1 MKVFWSWQSD
11 TLGKIGRHFVRAALV
26 EAIEVLKAPK
36 EIEEPLEREAREAL
50 EIDHDRRGV
59 SGSPDLART
68 IFDKIEAAA
77 VFVADVT
84 IVGSSLAMNPE
95 TKRPRKLINS
105 NVAIEY
111 GFAEHAI
118 GDRKILLVQ
127 NVHFGDRNDLPF
139 DLKHKAGP
147 IQFNLAPDASASE
160 ISLEKSRLRGTLV
173 EALKP
178 YLNFPRNAG
187 LKANFEETPT
197 VDGSAAYFA
206 NSRYPL
212 AVVGDRDQHQITYCL
227 NEARVFYLRLIP
239 TKIREPQLKFA
250 ELFEVV
256 SKRRIQ
262 TLSYRE
268 YAGIPDRNSFGA
280 ITYEPPYHP
289 PNNKPV
295 SLTQLFKNGEM
306 WSIGTSFHT
315 EYEGGIIIFAKTLE
329 NATTRVT
336 DNFCNIAQKELGVEP
351 PYSIEIGGVGL
362 NGVRLVVAE
371 NTFSEPIHQSELKV
385 RRVIKEATTQ
395 AIGGV
400 VAEFMDR
407 LHELSGTDR
416 PQSRP

>member
-11 TLGKIGRHFVRAALV
+11 TRGKIGRHFVRAALV

-36 EIEEPLEREAREAL
+36 EIEEPHEREAREAL
-50 EIDHDRRGV
+50 EIDHDRQGV

-84 IVGSSLAMNPE
+84 IVGNSLAVDAGTE
-95 TKRPRKLINS
+95 RPKKLINS

-118 GDRKILLVQ
+118 GDRRILLVQ

-160 ISLEKSRLRGTLV
+160 ISSEKSRLRGTLV
-173 EALKP
+173 DALRP
-178 YLNFPRNAG
+178 YLDVQKDAG
-187 LKANFEETPT
+187 SKAIFVETPA

-206 NSRYPL
+206 DSRYPL

-227 NEARVFYLRLIP
+227 DETRVFYLRLIP
-239 TKIREPQLKFA
+239 TKTREPQLKFA
-250 ELFEVV
+250 KLVDIV
-256 SKRRIQ
+256 TRRRIQ
-262 TLSYRE
+262 TLSQRE

-280 ITYEPPYHP
+280 IVYEPPHRP
-289 PNNKPV
+289 PNNEPV
-295 SLTQLFKNGEM
+295 SLTQLFRNGEI
-306 WSIGTSFHT
+306 WSIGTGFHNQF
-315 EYEGGIIIFAKTLE
+315 EAGLVIFVKTLE
-329 NATTRVT
+329 NVATRVC
-336 DNFCNIAQKELGVEP
+336 DNFCNVAREELGVDP

-362 NGVRLVVAE
+362 SGVQLVVAE
-371 NTFSEPIHQSELKV
+371 NVLAGPIHQNEIKV
-385 RRVIKEATTQ
+385 RRVINEVSANSVG
-395 AIGGV
+395 AV

-407 LHELSGTDR
+407 LHELAGTDR
-416 PQSRP
+416 PHP